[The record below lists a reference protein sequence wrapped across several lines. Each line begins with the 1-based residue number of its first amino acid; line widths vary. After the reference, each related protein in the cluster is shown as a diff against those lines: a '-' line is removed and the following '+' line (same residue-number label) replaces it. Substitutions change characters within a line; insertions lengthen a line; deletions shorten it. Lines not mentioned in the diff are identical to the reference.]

1 MSDNEEEDNSDQTQI
16 EVGGLGSL
24 VADKEEHTSLSTC
37 TPCSAGIN
45 YQYTVQS
52 SLTRHKGDLG
62 TSPDTQDTFH
72 LQYTSS

>member
-45 YQYTVQS
+45 HQYTE
-52 SLTRHKGDLG
+52 
-62 TSPDTQDTFH
+62 
-72 LQYTSS
+72 